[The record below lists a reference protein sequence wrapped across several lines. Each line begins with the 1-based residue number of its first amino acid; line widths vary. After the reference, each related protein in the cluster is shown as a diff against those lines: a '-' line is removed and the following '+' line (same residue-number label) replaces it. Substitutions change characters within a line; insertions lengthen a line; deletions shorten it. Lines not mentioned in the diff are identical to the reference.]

1 MQLISRLLFTEESV
15 LQHELGRGQ
24 LAFKWHKRTKQQS
37 SASTSTKSQEISS
50 EKDGRQKEEEEEKP
64 SSRVADDIVAQVSGK
79 EKDNGVASSSVA
91 AAHQEGADSG
101 ADADGGNTVDQLAE
115 RPPVPVT
122 PAELAELRAH
132 LASVVA
138 TANSSSPF
146 SKCSSYFIE
155 PVEWMEAILLGQVEG
170 KVRSIILSYFLKVI
184 FENDN

>member
-24 LAFKWHKRTKQQS
+24 MAFKWHKRTKQQS

-64 SSRVADDIVAQVSGK
+64 SSGVADDIVAQVSGK

-91 AAHQEGADSG
+91 AAHQEGAD
-101 ADADGGNTVDQLAE
+101 ADGGNMVDQLAE
-115 RPPVPVT
+115 QPPVPVT

-138 TANSSSPF
+138 TDNSSSSF

-155 PVEWMEAILLGQVEG
+155 PVEWMETILLGQVEG
-170 KVRSIILSYFLKVI
+170 KVRNIELEETSFLS
-184 FENDN
+184 

>member
-37 SASTSTKSQEISS
+37 SASTSTKSQ
-50 EKDGRQKEEEEEKP
+50 DGRQKEEEEEKP

-91 AAHQEGADSG
+91 AAHQEGANSG

-122 PAELAELRAH
+122 PAELAELRVH

-138 TANSSSPF
+138 TDNSSSPF

-170 KVRSIILSYFLKVI
+170 KVRNIELYIQEASFCPSF
-184 FENDN
+184 